1 MSARDLSQGPRR
13 ENSGISQDGGNEDG
27 QELVDLR
34 YMKTVELTG
43 FDDAVAI
50 EEEEKRRI
58 KDGSQISGICNKPG
72 IWWCHLLR

>member
-1 MSARDLSQGPRR
+1 M
-13 ENSGISQDGGNEDG
+13 
-27 QELVDLR
+27 DLR

-58 KDGSQISGICNKPG
+58 KDGS
-72 IWWCHLLR
+72 